1 MSPAFEDDLVEESFD
16 LSPSY
21 IFNLPKTLEKIKVD
35 NATIIIDIK
44 SSIYITAFNE
54 EQLNIFAMIE
64 EGYNIGEL
72 AKLYNEENLNLQ
84 YIIMALINTDLCNI
98 EGRSLEL
105 PNVND
110 SLFIYLTDQCNLSC
124 SHCYRNA
131 TELHQTVLSLNEWL
145 EILNEFKAHGG
156 KEVTISGGEPL
167 LYKDFINLC
176 KHIKSLDLTLTVLS
190 NGTLWKKYQ
199 DKDSDIEVIK
209 SIDEIQISLDGY
221 DEATNQKMRGENNFE
236 STKNNLNWL
245 FSLNSNI
252 SVAVTPSPSVLFVES
267 EQKKLEAFILELSK
281 NATIRLT
288 HKILPNEQLQLTQDD
303 ERNYFN
309 FISGLE
315 DQIYPEGK
323 LKRWVSHYFNDTA
336 KENNCG
342 WGNLTIAANGDVYT
356 CNRLDASIKMG
367 NALVNSMAYLINE
380 GQKNRDLTSVDNIE
394 PCKNC
399 AVRYL
404 CNGGCRIDEFIEL
417 SPSVKRYCNII
428 KKNNIYNNMVNAS
441 RYIYDL

>member
-1 MSPAFEDDLVEESFD
+1 MSAAFEDELVEESFE

-21 IFNLPKTLEKIKVD
+21 IFNLPKTLEKIKVGS
-35 NATIIIDIK
+35 ATIIIDIK
-44 SSIYITAFNE
+44 SSIYITVFNE
-54 EQLNIFAMIE
+54 EQFNILSMIE
-64 EGYNIGEL
+64 EGSTIGEL
-72 AKLYNEENLNLQ
+72 SKRYNEDNLNLQ

-110 SLFIYLTDQCNLSC
+110 SLFVYLTDQCNLSC

-131 TELHQTVLSLNEWL
+131 TELHQAVLSLSEWV
-145 EILNEFKAHGG
+145 EVLNEFKAHGG

-167 LYKDFINLC
+167 LYKEFINLC
-176 KHIKSLDLTLTVLS
+176 KHVKSLDLTLTILS
-190 NGTLWKKYQ
+190 NGTLWQKYQ
-199 DKDSDIEVIK
+199 GKTSDIEVIK

-221 DEATNQKMRGENNFE
+221 DEATNQRMRGENNFE

-245 FSLNSNI
+245 FSLNSNVSI
-252 SVAVTPSPSVLFVES
+252 AITPSPSVLFVKS
-267 EQKKLEAFILELSK
+267 EQKKLEEFILELSK

-288 HKILPNEQLQLTQDD
+288 HKILPNEQLQLTKDD

-309 FISGLE
+309 FISELE

-342 WGNLTIAANGDVYT
+342 WGNLTISANGDVYT

-367 NALVNSMAYLINE
+367 NALTDNMAYLINE
-380 GQKNRDLTSVDNIE
+380 GQRNRDLTSVDNIE

-399 AVRYL
+399 AVKYL

-417 SPSVKRYCNII
+417 SPKVKRYCNII

-441 RYIYDL
+441 KYIYDL